1 MEGARIMERVFDVI
15 INNYIYTFNNYN
27 DASIFMDLALDGGAL
42 LENVEINIYYRER
55 SEENET
61 ES

>member
-1 MEGARIMERVFDVI
+1 MERVFDVI